1 MQLALP
7 GNPHL
12 TYCSNIHPGESW
24 GEIEANLRDFLPRVK
39 RRVSPDAPM
48 GVGLRLSGDA
58 AAELRM
64 PETLRALH
72 ALLDREGLYVFT
84 INAFPYGPFH
94 GQRVKEEVYK
104 PDWREPERLRFTNTC
119 ADILSALLPEGQ
131 TGTISTVPGAFKPE
145 ITTDA
150 GRALIAEQMASAAA
164 HLHGIL
170 QETGKKIVL
179 AIEPEPCCLME
190 TTEEA
195 VGFFEDDL
203 FGSAGVA
210 QMAKETGLPK
220 REAREALA
228 RHIGLCF
235 DVCHAAV
242 EFEDI
247 AASVDALDR
256 AGIAIAKLQLSAAI
270 RVPRVGDDIESLLAP
285 FDEGVYLHQ
294 TVARRN
300 GELTRLTDLPDAFVA
315 SRQGELMH
323 SEWRVHCHVPVFLE
337 RFEGIGSTQAV
348 LKEALALCRERAI
361 SPHLEIETY
370 TWSVLPEALRH
381 AELSDDIAREIEWVR
396 EELQA

>member
-24 GEIEANLRDFLPRVK
+24 GEIEANLRNFLPKVK

-58 AAELRM
+58 ATELRR
-64 PETLRALH
+64 PAALETFRAW
-72 ALLDREGLYVFT
+72 LDEEALYVFT

-104 PDWREPERLRFTNTC
+104 PDWRDPERLRFTNDC
-119 ADILSALLPEGQ
+119 AGILSLLLPEGHV
-131 TGTISTVPGAFKPE
+131 GSISTVPGAFKLE
-145 ITTDA
+145 IATDA
-150 GRALIAEQMASAAA
+150 DRTLIAAQIASAAA
-164 HLHGIL
+164 HLHGIFE
-170 QETGKKIVL
+170 QTGQRITL

-190 TTEEA
+190 TTAEA
-195 VGFFEDDL
+195 VSFFEEYL
-203 FGSAGVA
+203 FGKAGVWR
-210 QMAKETGLPK
+210 MSEETGLK
-220 REAREALA
+220 EAEARDALA
-228 RHIGLCF
+228 RHVGLCF

-247 AASVDALDR
+247 AESVAALDR
-256 AGIAIAKLQLSAAI
+256 AGIAITKLQLSAAI
-270 RVPRVGDDIESLLAP
+270 RVAQAAENVETLLRP

-294 TVARRN
+294 TVADRN
-300 GELTRLTDLPDAFVA
+300 GQLIRLTDLPDAFEA
-315 SRQGELMH
+315 LHQGTLEGG
-323 SEWRVHCHVPVFLE
+323 EWRVHCHVPVFLE
-337 RFEGIGSTQAV
+337 SFEGLGSTQAV
-348 LKEALALCRERAI
+348 LKDALSLCREREI

-381 AELSDDIAREIEWVR
+381 PELSDDIAREIEWVR
-396 EELQA
+396 KELQA

>member
-24 GEIEANLRDFLPRVK
+24 GEIEANLRNFLPKVK

-58 AAELRM
+58 ATELRR
-64 PETLRALH
+64 PAALETFRAW
-72 ALLDREGLYVFT
+72 LDEEALYVFT

-104 PDWREPERLRFTNTC
+104 PDWRDPERLRFTNDC
-119 ADILSALLPEGQ
+119 ADILSFLLPEDHVGS
-131 TGTISTVPGAFKPE
+131 ISTVPGAFKLE
-145 ITTDA
+145 IATDA
-150 GRALIAEQMASAAA
+150 DRTLIAAQIASAAA
-164 HLHGIL
+164 HLHGIFE
-170 QETGKKIVL
+170 QTGQRITL

-190 TTEEA
+190 TTAEA
-195 VGFFEDDL
+195 VGFFEEYL
-203 FGSAGVA
+203 FGKAGVSR
-210 QMAKETGLPK
+210 MSEETGLK
-220 REAREALA
+220 DAEALDALA
-228 RHIGLCF
+228 RHVGLCF

-247 AASVDALDR
+247 AESVAALDR
-256 AGIAIAKLQLSAAI
+256 AGIAITKLQLSAAI
-270 RVPRVGDDIESLLAP
+270 RVAQAGENVETLLRP

-294 TVARRN
+294 TVADRN
-300 GELTRLTDLPDAFVA
+300 GQLIRLTDLPDAFEA
-315 SRQGELMH
+315 LHQGTLEGG
-323 SEWRVHCHVPVFLE
+323 EWRVHCHVPVFLE
-337 RFEGIGSTQAV
+337 SFEGLGSTQAV
-348 LKEALALCRERAI
+348 LKDALSLCREREI

-381 AELSDDIAREIEWVR
+381 PELSDDIAREIEWVR
-396 EELQA
+396 KELQA

>member
-24 GEIEANLRDFLPRVK
+24 GEIEVNLRNFLPKVK

-58 AAELRM
+58 ATELRE
-64 PETLRALH
+64 PAALH
-72 ALLDREGLYVFT
+72 ALRALLEEEGLYIFT

-104 PDWREPERLRFTNTC
+104 PDWRDPERLRFTNDC

-131 TGTISTVPGAFKPE
+131 MGSISTVPGAFKPE
-145 ITTDA
+145 VAIDA
-150 GRALIAEQMASAAA
+150 DRALIAAQIAAAAA
-164 HLHGIL
+164 HLHRIF
-170 QETGKKIVL
+170 EKTGRHIML

-190 TTEEA
+190 TTAEA
-195 VGFFEDDL
+195 VGFFEAYL
-203 FGSAGVA
+203 FGKAGVSR
-210 QMAKETGLPK
+210 MVEETGLNEA
-220 REAREALA
+220 EAREALV
-228 RHIGLCF
+228 RHVGLCF

-247 AASVDALDR
+247 AESVAALDR
-256 AGIAIAKLQLSAAI
+256 AGIAIPKLQLSAAI
-270 RVPRVGDDIESLLAP
+270 RVARAGEDVEALLSP

-294 TVARRN
+294 TVAEHG
-300 GELTRLTDLPDAFVA
+300 GELTRLTDLPDAFEA
-315 SRQGELMH
+315 SRQGALED

-337 RFEGIGSTQAV
+337 SFKGLGSTQAV
-348 LKEALALCRERAI
+348 LKDALSLCREREI

-381 AELSDDIAREIEWVR
+381 PELSDDIAREIEWVR
-396 EELQA
+396 KELEA